1 MSVVERQRLKW
12 LFFPV
17 FLVCMWNCSMGLWD
31 WLWVVNFIW
40 LFLRLSGKAVL
51 ATQTADIQANPRAG
65 VSDGNSL
72 ILSNTVI
79 KILKSDSPL
88 LHMRKI
94 GAQYV
99 EVNGPLS
106 QRVTNISSPEI
117 QSLVLCTVP
126 PFPLKYKARWSET
139 HILLCWTTATIKR
152 TEVILK

>member
-1 MSVVERQRLKW
+1 M
-12 LFFPV
+12 
-17 FLVCMWNCSMGLWD
+17 
-31 WLWVVNFIW
+31 
-40 LFLRLSGKAVL
+40 L

-72 ILSNTVI
+72 ILSNMVI

-106 QRVTNISSPEI
+106 QRVTSTPSPEI
-117 QSLVLCTVP
+117 QSLVLCTAP
-126 PFPLKYKARWSET
+126 QFPLKYKAR
-139 HILLCWTTATIKR
+139 
-152 TEVILK
+152 